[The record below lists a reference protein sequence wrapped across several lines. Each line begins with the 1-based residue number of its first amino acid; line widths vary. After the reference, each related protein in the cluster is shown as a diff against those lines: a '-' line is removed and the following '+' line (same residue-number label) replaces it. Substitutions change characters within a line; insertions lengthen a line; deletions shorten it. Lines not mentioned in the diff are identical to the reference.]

1 MALILAGRG
10 FLSRL
15 LLDIRPVANACEPWL
30 QQQAAWHTT
39 DSSSSTR
46 SGAEQQAPGA
56 ADPFTRSLQSKT
68 EQEVF
73 SLLEKAKQQQQ
84 QQQDEEED
92 DDLID
97 VVNPETGDCMRVMG
111 CGGAAAEVT

>member
-1 MALILAGRG
+1 MALISAGRG
-10 FLSRL
+10 LLSRL
-15 LLDIRPVANACEPWL
+15 LRDLKPVVEAFEPRVL
-30 QQQAAWHTT
+30 QQAAWHTT
-39 DSSSSTR
+39 DSSSSTS

-97 VVNPETGDCMRVMG
+97 VVNPETGMKAL
-111 CGGAAAEVT
+111 CGGLVMPL

>member
-1 MALILAGRG
+1 MQAAG
-10 FLSRL
+10 SR
-15 LLDIRPVANACEPWL
+15 L

-39 DSSSSTR
+39 DSSSAS
-46 SGAEQQAPGA
+46 SSSSSSSSSSDSQQQAPGA

-84 QQQDEEED
+84 QQQEDEEED
-92 DDLID
+92 DDLIS
-97 VVNPETGDCMRVMG
+97 VVNPETGEAYGPRGKEPTRYGDW
-111 CGGAAAEVT
+111 EVKGRATDFA